1 LQDYFIKV
9 AKKMK
14 RNIFKDGI
22 LCGLSNVT

>member
-9 AKKMK
+9 AKNEE
-14 RNIFKDGI
+14 NILKDGI